1 MYPDW
6 VLYVRVEAKR
16 EVHRHVRRL
25 LTGVGALWGTLLA
38 IVVAAG
44 IPLVWVWIASKLAG
58 TKRDLTPSLAIF
70 IATGVLVSYWLALL
84 LGSWIRGRSIDR
96 AEESGRVKR
105 RSWNRSFS
113 DAPRSD
119 DQRIDPIERL
129 FITLGVMGIIA
140 FEVWFF
146 FFAGDPL
153 PSQPAF

>member
-1 MYPDW
+1 M
-6 VLYVRVEAKR
+6 EAKR
-16 EVHRHVRRL
+16 GEHRRVRRL
-25 LTGVGALWGTLLA
+25 ITGVGSLWATTLA
-38 IVVAAG
+38 IAVAAG
-44 IPLVWVWIASKLAG
+44 IPLVWVWIASRLAG

-70 IATGVLVSYWLALL
+70 IATGILVSYWLALL

-96 AEESGRVKR
+96 AEEGGRVKR

-113 DAPRSD
+113 DAPRPD
-119 DQRIDPIERL
+119 DQRIDPIERI
-129 FITLGVMGIIA
+129 FIAVGVLAIIA